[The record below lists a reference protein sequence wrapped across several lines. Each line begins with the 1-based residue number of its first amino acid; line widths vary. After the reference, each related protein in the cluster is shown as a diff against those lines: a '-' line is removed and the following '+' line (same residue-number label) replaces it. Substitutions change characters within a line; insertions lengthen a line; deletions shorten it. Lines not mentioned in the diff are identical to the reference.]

1 MYNIS
6 TWNVVGYKCKV
17 PSNEKT
23 QVKYKHLEIAQKYS
37 AQPSFIILKEN
48 REENT

>member
-1 MYNIS
+1 MLWGTSVKYHQM
-6 TWNVVGYKCKV
+6 
-17 PSNEKT
+17 EKT